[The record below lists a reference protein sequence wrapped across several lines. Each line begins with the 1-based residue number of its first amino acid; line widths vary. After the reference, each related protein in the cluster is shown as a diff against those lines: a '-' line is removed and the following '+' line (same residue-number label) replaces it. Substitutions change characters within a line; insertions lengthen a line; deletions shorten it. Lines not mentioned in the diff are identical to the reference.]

1 LKVNNKPAAVD
12 TSGVDLSENLFELAE
27 LLARNSHRHWSK
39 RRLSEGWRFGPAPDY
54 AKKEHPDLVP
64 YEDLPDSE
72 KAYDRSAAIETLRA
86 IIALGYRIEKTGTDC

>member
-1 LKVNNKPAAVD
+1 MDFKPAAID
-12 TSGVDLSENLFELAE
+12 TSGVDLSEDLLELAE
-27 LLARNSHRHWSK
+27 LLAKNSHRHWSK

-54 AKKEHPDLVP
+54 AKKQHPDLVP